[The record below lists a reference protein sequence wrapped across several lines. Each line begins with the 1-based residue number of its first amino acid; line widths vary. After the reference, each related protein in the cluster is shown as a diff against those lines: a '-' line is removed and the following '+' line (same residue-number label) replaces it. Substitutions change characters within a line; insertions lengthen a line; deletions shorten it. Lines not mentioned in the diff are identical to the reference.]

1 MGHRLARLLRG
12 CPRGV
17 WKEEGARQGLLHLI
31 IYRNVPVAIT
41 RSPEQTSTTQ
51 TYVRAFPE
59 DPDDDP
65 DPESPSP
72 LPKYVFDPDREPPPG
87 ELPDW
92 DVAPHYARARWA
104 RLEKEKA
111 QALAKKKAEEKK
123 QEPKKDEEKKEV
135 IAACPMC
142 HRPFDV
148 DQSMKE
154 EQKRDGE
161 QKEGEKKGEMK
172 KEDKKQPVNMVA
184 ANQKKE
190 SDNQS
195 KTRYVRRK
203 KEKKEEKEE
212 NENYV

>member
-1 MGHRLARLLRG
+1 MQITLQENWTSSALGWAICTLVFCVAALAG
-12 CPRGV
+12 CGRK
-17 WKEEGARQGLLHLI
+17 KEQGKGLLI

-65 DPESPSP
+65 DPE
-72 LPKYVFDPDREPPPG
+72 LPT
-87 ELPDW
+87 L
-92 DVAPHYARARWA
+92 
-104 RLEKEKA
+104 
-111 QALAKKKAEEKK
+111 
-123 QEPKKDEEKKEV
+123 

-154 EQKRDGE
+154 EQKKDGE
-161 QKEGEKKGEMK
+161 QKENETKSEIK